1 MKARLGCRGVRS
13 MRCAV
18 EKIPVWIEVTC
29 GGSRV
34 IVEISKSSFF
44 SRSKR
49 GEFRGAIIGMTGPEV
64 YVGPWTLSENT

>member
-44 SRSKR
+44 PRSKR